1 MQKSNIVTISLLTLL
16 ISSGSALAEN
26 YLDYF
31 NRDNIRLGAGVGL
44 ANLDTTTSAQGN
56 FNAMMPTY
64 MLNIGYAI
72 TPELELGLMYFDS
85 SKKNI
90 SNGLNSINMKVPAS
104 TKAYMRKRWFDLDG
118 LDAYGINI
126 DSDKLGAYGLMAL
139 GPVEHRL
146 TNAAGKIVYSDSYIG
161 LGLGAG
167 ISWKLAPKYMIDAG
181 IVIPNLPLVGKNAG
195 MDTFAPGVMVS
206 LNYAV
211 GGFEPG
217 MAEITSRP
225 APVEEVVEPV
235 EEAVVQAVVD
245 TESVVEPFIEGSAAD
260 ASIEPV
266 VEKAPEEQ
274 LWIIIPFRSGDK
286 NVDAKSRQ
294 VVKKIAKEFLPHSQS
309 HTIDVRGYNDAEPI
323 GGYSESRHIPRHRF
337 SSQEA
342 LSAARAEA
350 VAKAL
355 VDAGIDRNII
365 QSEGFGAT
373 NFIEDNSTKAG
384 RDRNRRVE
392 VYLVTK

>member
-1 MQKSNIVTISLLTLL
+1 MKKSNIVTISLLTLF
-16 ISSGSALAEN
+16 ISSGSVLAEN

-31 NRDNIRLGAGVGL
+31 NKDNIRLGAGVGL
-44 ANLDTTTSAQGN
+44 ANLSTSTPAQGSFDTT
-56 FNAMMPTY
+56 MPTF

-72 TPELELGLMYFDS
+72 TPDMELGLMYFDS
-85 SKKNI
+85 SKNNV
-90 SNGLNSINMKVPAS
+90 SNGLNTINMKVPAS
-104 TKAYMRKRWFDLDG
+104 TKAYIRKRWFDLDG
-118 LDAYGINI
+118 LDSYGIDI
-126 DSDKLGAYGLMAL
+126 DSDKLGAYGLVAI
-139 GPVEHRL
+139 GAVENRL
-146 TNAAGKIVYSDSYIG
+146 TNSAGTIIYSDSYIG

-195 MDTFAPGVMVS
+195 MDTFAPGVMISV
-206 LNYAV
+206 NYAL

-217 MAEITSRP
+217 MADITSRP
-225 APVEEVVEPV
+225 APVEDP
-235 EEAVVQAVVD
+235 VVQAVVD
-245 TESVVEPFIEGSAAD
+245 TEPVVDAFIEGSAAD
-260 ASIEPV
+260 TSSEPV

-286 NVDAKSRQ
+286 SVDAKSRQ

-309 HTIDVRGYNDAEPI
+309 HTIDIRGYADAEPI
-323 GGYSESRHIPRHRF
+323 GGYSESRHKPRHRF
-337 SSQEA
+337 STQEA

-365 QSEGFGAT
+365 HSEGFGAT

-392 VYLVTK
+392 VYLVSKE